1 MKLLDDSFISF
12 VNLDHRTDRL
22 ARMQES
28 LRQVGI
34 EATRT
39 RGFYPHEVKVDP
51 KRVAIMQNRTPGAIG
66 CHFSQVMI
74 MEQALALGR
83 HAFVMEDDLVFCSDF
98 RRRISLIQAFL
109 RDNPWDI
116 VWLGGTFHVN
126 PSYWHNCGAGRPPR
140 DAELTT
146 YNRMIRTYGAFCTY
160 AYIVRNTSVAK
171 VLQLLDRELDS
182 SIGID
187 YAMIRIQPELH
198 TYAFVPGCI
207 KQADGY
213 SDIGKPSHL
222 NKPAFTKFSGFSKLG
237 PYWWQNEMSEFDPET
252 FNWAEAKIK

>member
-1 MKLLDDSFISF
+1 MKLLDDSYISF

-22 ARMQES
+22 QHMEKT
-28 LRQVGI
+28 LREVGI

-39 RGFYPHEVKVDP
+39 RGLLPQEVKVDP

-66 CHFSQVMI
+66 CHFSQVKI

-98 RRRISLIQAFL
+98 KRRISLIQVFL
-109 RDNPWDI
+109 RDHPWDI
-116 VWLGGTFHVN
+116 LWLGGTFHVN
-126 PSYWHNCGAGRPPR
+126 PSYWCKCGPGRPPR
-140 DAELTT
+140 DAETT
-146 YNRMIRTYGAFCTY
+146 DYNRIVRTYGAFSTF
-160 AYIVRNTSVAK
+160 AYIVRNTSIAK
-171 VLQLLDRELDS
+171 VLQLLDRELDN

-198 TYAFVPGCI
+198 TYAFVPGAV
-207 KQADGY
+207 KQRDDK

-222 NKPAFTKFSGFSKLG
+222 GKPAFTKFSDFAKLG
-237 PYWWQNEMSEFDPET
+237 PYWFADRIEDFDPFT
-252 FNWAEAKIK
+252 FNWAEAKER